1 LICFFGTLIHG
12 ACALPFRALLSV
24 RDCAFYVRTLS
35 TGAVHPLVEHEGFF
49 NLWNGSRRFDVFNVC
64 VCGDFVAAG
73 TRVYFISVWN
83 WKTGQLVC
91 DQVRLLPIHLIFHM
105 PFIHSYHE
113 LFSQISEVMFSSFDF
128 LDEHHILYSISKDDS
143 IYVRDLRR
151 RSADHQQ
158 QKEREIEADS
168 KPMRFQLALPPINR
182 ARTTRYIQ
190 IRRNALPTEPASP
203 NYECAPTG
211 ITPAFHVDPRERLVV
226 LRVATSPVERGE
238 EQFELHV
245 PARTLLDHCAA
256 ALAAQRLRQRD
267 CRGDEVAD
275 EEVVLPWSAWHDA
288 VRATPPRN
296 LPYTFQSRMVA
307 YGMRVVSHPPDWE
320 EGALHVDSYLP
331 RERRREMGAGAGG
344 TRQAIRLPG
353 DEESKAGLLSVLC
366 EDALLCYKVSGQ
378 LAVPLATFC
387 LTELVFFFLLLC
399 SLICCRA
406 RFRMRIGIHS
416 RRVS

>member
-1 LICFFGTLIHG
+1 
-12 ACALPFRALLSV
+12 
-24 RDCAFYVRTLS
+24 
-35 TGAVHPLVEHEGFF
+35 
-49 NLWNGSRRFDVFNVC
+49 
-64 VCGDFVAAG
+64 
-73 TRVYFISVWN
+73 
-83 WKTGQLVC
+83 
-91 DQVRLLPIHLIFHM
+91 M
-105 PFIHSYHE
+105 PSIHSYHE
-113 LFSQISEVMFSSFDF
+113 LFLQISEVMFSSFDF
-128 LDEHHILYSISKDDS
+128 LDEYHILYSISKDDS

-151 RSADHQQ
+151 RSADHYQ

-190 IRRNALPTEPASP
+190 IRRNALPTGPASP
-203 NYECAPTG
+203 NYESARTG

-226 LRVATSPVERGE
+226 LRVVTSPVEHGE

-245 PARTLLDHCAA
+245 PAQTLLDHCAA
-256 ALAAQRLRQRD
+256 TLAAQRPRQRG
-267 CRGDEVAD
+267 CHGEEEVAD
-275 EEVVLPWSAWHDA
+275 KEVALPWSAWRDA

-296 LPYTFQSRMVA
+296 LPYTFQARMVT

-320 EGALHVDSYLP
+320 EGALYVDSYLP
-331 RERRREMGAGAGG
+331 RERRREMGAVAVAGACGM
-344 TRQAIRLPG
+344 RQAIRLPG

-366 EDALLCYKVSGQ
+366 EDALLCYKVSGW

-387 LTELVFFFLLLC
+387 LTELLFFFLLLC

-416 RRVS
+416 RRVG

>member
-1 LICFFGTLIHG
+1 
-12 ACALPFRALLSV
+12 
-24 RDCAFYVRTLS
+24 
-35 TGAVHPLVEHEGFF
+35 
-49 NLWNGSRRFDVFNVC
+49 
-64 VCGDFVAAG
+64 
-73 TRVYFISVWN
+73 
-83 WKTGQLVC
+83 
-91 DQVRLLPIHLIFHM
+91 
-105 PFIHSYHE
+105 
-113 LFSQISEVMFSSFDF
+113 MFSSFDF

-151 RSADHQQ
+151 RSADHHQ

-168 KPMRFQLALPPINR
+168 KPVRFQLALPPINP

-190 IRRNALPTEPASP
+190 IRRNALPTGPPSP
-203 NYECAPTG
+203 NYECPQTG
-211 ITPAFHVDPRERLVV
+211 VTPAFHVDPCERLVV
-226 LRVATSPVERGE
+226 LRIVTSPVEHGE

-256 ALAAQRLRQRD
+256 TRAAQRLRQRD
-267 CRGDEVAD
+267 RRGGEVVD
-275 EEVVLPWSAWHDA
+275 EEVVLPWSAWRDA

-296 LPYTFQSRMVA
+296 LPYTFQARMVA

-331 RERRREMGAGAGG
+331 QERRRDRGAGAGAGG

-378 LAVPLATFC
+378 LAVPHATFC
-387 LTELVFFFLLLC
+387 LTKPVFFFLLLC

-406 RFRMRIGIHS
+406 QFRMRIGIPS
-416 RRVS
+416 RVDTGRNVFFFSYNTQPFVCCTMCLLRSEEGISARKFDCRNLLGDIT